1 MGVGVLF
8 MLGKVDKVDW
18 WGEALSFLLRA
29 VVVLVVAALSKAFK
43 GFDSELLVTW
53 EGVRGLLLGCDRVVV
68 MLGDVVIGG
77 AIVRGVGREVKLL
90 SCCFSLS
97 WLP

>member
-1 MGVGVLF
+1 MGRWTRWTG
-8 MLGKVDKVDW
+8 G
-18 WGEALSFLLRA
+18 GGALSCLLRA

-53 EGVRGLLLGCDRVVV
+53 EGVRGLLLGCDRIVV

-77 AIVRGVGREVKLL
+77 AIVRRVGEVGREVKWL